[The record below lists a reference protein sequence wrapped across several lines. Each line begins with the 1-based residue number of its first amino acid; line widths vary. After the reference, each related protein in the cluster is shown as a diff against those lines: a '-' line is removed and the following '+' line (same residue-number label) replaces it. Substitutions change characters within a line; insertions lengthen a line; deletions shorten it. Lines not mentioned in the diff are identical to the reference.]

1 MDTKTSIIGLAVG
14 AAISLIPAALAKR
27 KGYSFVGWWC
37 YGLLIWP
44 VAIPHVLLIHPKKK
58 RAAAFGQPAG
68 NSPAGGE

>member
-1 MDTKTSIIGLAVG
+1 MDTKTSIIGLVVG

-44 VAIPHVLLIHPKKK
+44 VAIPHVLLIRAKKK
-58 RAAAFGQPAG
+58 RAAALGQQAG
-68 NSPAGGE
+68 SSPVGGG